1 MGCSGNRK
9 TMSGGAQIFILLV
22 FATVALLMQGLVVPV
37 FSDSAKTRKRLKKR
51 IADIEAAGKEE
62 SLTSLLREKYLR
74 KLSPFERRLESLPA
88 MEFVATR
95 IEQAGHKILAYR
107 LVLLSLVLGITA
119 LLASWSYFRTPTLTF
134 AAAVFATYSPF
145 MKIKFDRVKR
155 MQVFEEQLPDA
166 IDTMKRALKAGHP
179 LGATFKLVSEEMDD
193 PVAGEFELTFGEI
206 NYGNDVRRAMLGLLA
221 RVPSVT
227 VMALVTSI
235 LVQKETGGNL
245 AEILEKISAVIRGR
259 FRFQRKVQTYSAEGR
274 MSAWVL
280 AMVPLCLFA
289 GLWITQPDYLPTL
302 LEDPRGQK
310 MIVYGGVS
318 ALLGIFWIRRILR
331 IEV

>member
-1 MGCSGNRK
+1 
-9 TMSGGAQIFILLV
+9 MSGGAQIFILLV
-22 FATVALLMQGLVVPV
+22 FATVVLLMQGLVVPV
-37 FSDSAKTRKRLKKR
+37 FSESAKTRKRLKKR
-51 IADIEAAGKEE
+51 IAEIESAGEEE
-62 SLTSLLREKYLR
+62 SLSSLLREKYLR
-74 KLSPFERRLESLPA
+74 RLSPLERRLESLPA
-88 MEFVATR
+88 MEAIATR

-107 LVLLSLVLGITA
+107 LVLLSLLIGIVA
-119 LLASWSYFRTPTLTF
+119 LVVSWIYLRTPMLTV
-134 AAAVFATYSPF
+134 ASGIFATYLPF
-145 MKIKFDRVKR
+145 MKISMDRVKR
-155 MQVFEEQLPDA
+155 MQAFEEQLPDA

-179 LGATFKLVSEEMDD
+179 LGATLKLVAEEMDD

-206 NYGNDVRRAMLGLLA
+206 NYGNDLRKAMLGLLS

-280 AMVPLCLFA
+280 AMVPLGLFA
-289 GLWITQPDYLPTL
+289 GLWVTQPDYLPTL
-302 LEDPRGQK
+302 LIDPRGQK
-310 MIVYGGVS
+310 MIVYGGIS
-318 ALLGIFWIRRILR
+318 ALVGIFWIRKILR

>member
-1 MGCSGNRK
+1 
-9 TMSGGAQIFILLV
+9 MSGGAQVFILLV

-37 FSDSAKTRKRLKKR
+37 FGENAKARKRLKKR
-51 IADIEAAGKEE
+51 IEEIESASAEE
-62 SLTSLLREKYLR
+62 SLSSLLREKYLR
-74 KLSPFERRLESLPA
+74 RLSPLERRLESLPA
-88 MEFVATR
+88 MEAVATR

-107 LVLLSLVLGITA
+107 LVLLSLAIGATVLVVSWAYFRAPLIAIVTA
-119 LLASWSYFRTPTLTF
+119 LL
-134 AAAVFATYSPF
+134 ATYSPF
-145 MKIKFDRVKR
+145 MKISIDRVRR
-155 MQVFEEQLPDA
+155 MHAFEEQLPDA

-179 LGATFKLVSEEMDD
+179 LGATLKLVADEMDD

-206 NYGNDVRRAMLGLLA
+206 NYGNDVRRAMLGLLS

-245 AEILEKISAVIRGR
+245 SEILEKISAVIRGR

-274 MSAWVL
+274 MSAWIL
-280 AMVPLCLFA
+280 AMVPLTLFA
-289 GLWITQPDYLPTL
+289 GLWLTQPDYLPVL
-302 LEDPRGQK
+302 LEDRRGQK
-310 MIVYGGVS
+310 MVVYGIVSGVV
-318 ALLGIFWIRRILR
+318 GIFWIRKILR